1 MATTANGST
10 GSIPVD
16 SKPKLHHQR
25 RRQYFGGTRRNN
37 SLRWRQLQKQASLQR
52 EREHGHSGYGA
63 NPNCRIDDDHPRTT
77 TVQRHNCYPRTV
89 AFWFAVNKE
98 AQNHR
103 RSYLSGSQQRLRSCD
118 LREGDAAQPGRSL
131 IGRCGHLSSPRVNG

>member
-52 EREHGHSGYGA
+52 EREHGHSGHGA

-103 RSYLSGSQQRLRSCD
+103 RSYLSGSQQGLRIAATFAKGMPHSPD
-118 LREGDAAQPGRSL
+118 ALLSGDVGILVLRA
-131 IGRCGHLSSPRVNG
+131 